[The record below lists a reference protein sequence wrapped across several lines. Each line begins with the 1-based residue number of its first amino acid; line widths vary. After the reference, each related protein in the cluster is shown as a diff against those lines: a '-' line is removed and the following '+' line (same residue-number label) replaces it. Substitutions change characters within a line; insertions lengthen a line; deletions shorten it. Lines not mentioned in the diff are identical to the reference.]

1 VSRLQR
7 LQRLW
12 LRRLRRLRR
21 LLSVLVV
28 RRLLAGLTSW
38 KEARKVSSDPLHFA
52 FIDLANHV
60 WFCKTADLERGEAG
74 CDGGASGQ
82 HNREALGNGEPG

>member
-7 LQRLW
+7 VSRLW
-12 LRRLRRLRR
+12 LRRLWRLRR

-28 RRLLAGLTSW
+28 RRLPAGL
-38 KEARKVSSDPLHFA
+38 RLPLA

-60 WFCKTADLERGEAG
+60 WFCNTADRDRGQTGIVVRLRMTVERAIIEK
-74 CDGGASGQ
+74 
-82 HNREALGNGEPG
+82 R

>member
-1 VSRLQR
+1 MSRLQR

-28 RRLLAGLTSW
+28 RRLPAGLMPW
-38 KEARKVSSDPLHFA
+38 KGMIEAWLEARRVKRRFQGGNLRKRDRLPLA
-52 FIDLANHV
+52 FIDLADHV
-60 WFCKTADLERGEAG
+60 WLCNTADLDRA
-74 CDGGASGQ
+74 
-82 HNREALGNGEPG
+82 